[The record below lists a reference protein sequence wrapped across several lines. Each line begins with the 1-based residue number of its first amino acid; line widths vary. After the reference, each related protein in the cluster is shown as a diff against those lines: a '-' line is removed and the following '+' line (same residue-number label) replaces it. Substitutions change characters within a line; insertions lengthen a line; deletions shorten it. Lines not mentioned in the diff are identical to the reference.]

1 MVYKD
6 VRQIEKNQIAIKTQA
21 VLYPVVS
28 QQQKLCKAEQSKGQT
43 SADAAFNGAQGRMA
57 PLKIPLTLQRQL
69 LLQQIYKT
77 WVNYKQPIKRAYI
90 ESVDI
95 GP

>member
-21 VLYPVVS
+21 IFNPVVS

-43 SADAAFNGAQGRMA
+43 STDAAFNGPKGGMA
-57 PLKIPLTLQRQL
+57 PLKFLIAAR
-69 LLQQIYKT
+69 K
-77 WVNYKQPIKRAYI
+77 
-90 ESVDI
+90 
-95 GP
+95 